1 MLVEEAVRL
10 CTKVSKTGDWT
21 LLAQSPL
28 VQSPLVRA
36 IIGETPVAD
45 PALCGSALYVL
56 MQWAIDQL
64 KPVDEPDAAAY
75 AWRAYTVLYYPC
87 FQVMPVATLAARL
100 AISEQTV
107 YQSRRNALARLAQLL
122 MIEARTLQAAASL
135 RHAWTRFRYQQYT
148 PVQQQILGLA
158 AVSPLPLAAATF
170 HQLLQQMAPMPE
182 AQQQAI
188 IDQLLHDGALVRQ
201 LPSDNIGAAPLFRQV
216 LTTDFTHEL
225 PVIHRSVALFYEGRA
240 DVLAAAYH
248 WQATGEAGRAAT
260 LLLDQQRLL
269 INHGHTGALLSQLQT
284 FTPAYLDPAQW
295 VKLKILA
302 GDLALQLQD
311 VGAALDE
318 YQQALHT
325 EIAELQALAYHRRG
339 RALLALNVDEA
350 LLHYERATQALA
362 ARPDHPLHIR
372 IQTDKAWLF
381 IQEKANL
388 TQAERILRQLETQVS
403 ATNRLGLSYLA
414 NAWAGFYHQRG
425 DDGLALEQR
434 RRAWQLAQETQ
445 DLEWQMH
452 TSRNLGNDYVELQQY
467 GEALTWFDQSR
478 TLAVRLGDRAMVGM
492 GEKAIGE
499 CHFWLGDHD
508 QARRHYAAAYELLKA
523 ADRQN
528 WLAYVCYDLAEVYA
542 QAWEV
547 ETMRL
552 YVAEGRQLC
561 HQVRNQ
567 RLLTILV
574 QLADAFTW
582 FDRLNSRQ
590 QVGVRATKSA
600 GAITNRGY
608 QALTGCAHRQA
619 VRDLNELCAWGILQ
633 RKGEGRT
640 VHYVSA
646 LSF

>member
-10 CTKVSKTGDWT
+10 CAKVNKTGDWT
-21 LLAQSPL
+21 LLTQSPL
-28 VQSPLVRA
+28 VQSPLVTA
-36 IIGETPVAD
+36 IIGESPVAD
-45 PALCGSALYVL
+45 AALLGSALYVL

-64 KPVDEPDAAAY
+64 KPAGAPDDAAY
-75 AWRAYTVLYYPC
+75 SWRAYAVLYYPC
-87 FQVMPVATLAARL
+87 FQAMPVTPLAARL
-100 AISEQTV
+100 GISEQTV
-107 YQSRRNALARLAQLL
+107 YQSRRNALVRLAQLL
-122 MIEARTLQAAASL
+122 RSEAHTLQAAASL

-148 PVQQQILGLA
+148 PVHQHILRLA
-158 AVSPLPLAAATF
+158 AVARRLLTASAF
-170 HQLLQQMAPMPE
+170 HQLLQQTWSMPE
-182 AQQQAI
+182 VQQQAI
-188 IDQLLHDGALVRQ
+188 IDQLLRDGALVRQ
-201 LPSDNIGAAPLFRQV
+201 PTSDSIDAAPLFRQV
-216 LTTDFTHEL
+216 LTSDFADEL
-225 PVIHRSVALFYEGRA
+225 TAAHRSVALFYEECA
-240 DVLAAAYH
+240 DFLAAADH
-248 WQATGEAGRAAT
+248 WQATGDAGHAAA
-260 LLLDQQRLL
+260 LLLDHQRLL
-269 INHGHTGALLSQLQT
+269 INHGQTGALLSQLQT
-284 FTPAYLDPAQW
+284 FTRAHLDPAQW

-311 VGAALDE
+311 VGAALQE
-318 YQQALHT
+318 YQQALDT
-325 EIAELQALAYHRRG
+325 EAADLQALAYHRRG

-350 LLHYERATQALA
+350 LLHYELASQALA
-362 ARPDHPLHIR
+362 THPDHPLHIR

-403 ATNRLGLSYLA
+403 ATNRLGRSYLA

-425 DDGLALEQR
+425 EDGVALEQR
-434 RRAWQLAQETQ
+434 LCAWQLAQATA

-467 GEALTWFDQSR
+467 GQALTWFDQSR
-478 TLAVRLGDRAMVGM
+478 ALAVTLGDRAMVGM

-499 CHFWLGDHD
+499 CHFWLGNYDR
-508 QARRHYAAAYELLKA
+508 ARHHYAAAYELLKA

-528 WLAYVCYDLAEVYA
+528 WLASVCYDLAEVYA
-542 QAWEV
+542 RAWEV

-552 YVAEGRQLC
+552 YLAEGQQLC
-561 HQVRNQ
+561 YQVRNQ
-567 RLLTILV
+567 RLLTMLV

-590 QVGVRATKSA
+590 QVGARAAKSA

-633 RKGEGRT
+633 RKGEGRM
-640 VHYVSA
+640 VHYVAA